1 MFYATASHFEEYYP
15 NMGRAFYK
23 VRPACPA
30 SRSRSALAPSCP
42 HPRQACTEPE
52 CDVILV
58 TAMTISLGLDLG
70 EALHKPV
77 WACKLAPDI
86 PTRAY
91 PPPGM
96 TAAALPIGNL
106 LKHYL
111 YWGRVGGCRLAPFP
125 SLGPPCSPRPSGSP
139 SPQPAPRARPTS
151 LVWRTPSDARS
162 WGWGAYAARSAAAGR
177 RVRLTHASLS
187 PFAGMRRLK
196 DMGSTPY
203 ILGVSPTL
211 MPKPQ
216 DWPASASGALPSRR
230 AWSLCLLNS
239 ILPVQSPASG
249 S

>member
-111 YWGRVGGCRLAPFP
+111 YWGRVGAGPAAAPR
-125 SLGPPCSPRPSGSP
+125 RPP
-139 SPQPAPRARPTS
+139 SPPTP
-151 LVWRTPSDARS
+151 PSPP
-162 WGWGAYAARSAAAGR
+162 AAAGAAGRSNLTELENAFR
-177 RVRLTHASLS
+177 RDVLGLGCAAPPLAVAAASLARLSRRHSLAAPS
-187 PFAGMRRLK
+187 PGCSALVT
-196 DMGSTPY
+196 STAP
-203 ILGVSPTL
+203 PTS
-211 MPKPQ
+211 
-216 DWPASASGALPSRR
+216 SASRPR
-230 AWSLCLLNS
+230 
-239 ILPVQSPASG
+239 
-249 S
+249 